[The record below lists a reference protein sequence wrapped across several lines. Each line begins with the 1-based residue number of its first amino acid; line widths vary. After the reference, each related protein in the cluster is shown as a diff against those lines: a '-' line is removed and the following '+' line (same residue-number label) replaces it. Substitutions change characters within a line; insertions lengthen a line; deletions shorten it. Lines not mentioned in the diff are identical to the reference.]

1 VYLYFSV
8 TYRRSSWYMFCET
21 RGRMLG
27 KLPSFDYY
35 CPVTID
41 EALAIVERLNG
52 NLSILAG
59 GTDLLVAMKERRG
72 KHPALLDIKSVPE
85 LSGIRAENGSV
96 CLGATATARAVAAS
110 PLVRERFPMLAHAL
124 KFLGSMQIGNR
135 ATIGGNLCNA
145 SPAADGAPPLL
156 VLGASLKLVG
166 KAQTR
171 WVPLENFFIAPRKTV
186 IDHELL
192 SEVRIPAGVPNGRGL
207 FHKLGLRNA
216 PEDICIVSAA
226 VYAVPDA
233 DKKAWQEVRIAL
245 GAVAPTPIRA
255 RYAEERIQGQPID
268 GKIADEAAQV
278 AAHEDARP
286 ITDIRASAE
295 YRRAM
300 VAVLVKRALE
310 QIAREI
316 QGAKHP

>member
-1 VYLYFSV
+1 
-8 TYRRSSWYMFCET
+8 
-21 RGRMLG
+21 MLG

-35 CPVTID
+35 RPTTLD
-41 EALAIVERLNG
+41 EALALFERLNG
-52 NLSILAG
+52 NVSILAG

-72 KHPALLDIKSVPE
+72 KHPALFDIKSVPD
-85 LSGIRAENGSV
+85 LNAVRADNGNL
-96 CLGATATARAVAAS
+96 CLGATASTRTLAAS
-110 PLVRERFPMLAHAL
+110 PAVRERFPMLAQAL
-124 KFLGSMQIGNR
+124 KLLGSMQVGNR

-145 SPAADGAPPLL
+145 SPAADSAPPLL
-156 VLGASLKLVG
+156 VLNASVKLVS
-166 KAQTR
+166 KARSRT
-171 WVPLENFFIAPRKTV
+171 VSLDKFFVGPKKTV

-192 SEVRIPAGVPNGRGL
+192 SEVRIPATAPDGRAV

-216 PEDICIVSAA
+216 PEDIGIVSAA

-233 DKKAWQEVRIAL
+233 EKKTWREVRIAL

-255 RYAEERIQGQPID
+255 RHAEERIEGQAID
-268 GKIADEAAQV
+268 QQIAAEAAQI
-278 AAHEDARP
+278 AASKDAEP

-300 VAVLVKRALE
+300 VAVLVKRALD

-316 QGAKHP
+316 TGAQHI

>member
-1 VYLYFSV
+1 
-8 TYRRSSWYMFCET
+8 
-21 RGRMLG
+21 MLG

-35 CPVTID
+35 RPTTLD
-41 EALAIVERLNG
+41 ETLAIVERLNG
-52 NLSILAG
+52 NLAFLAG
-59 GTDLLVAMKERRG
+59 GTDLLLAMKERRG

-85 LSGIRAENGSV
+85 LSAIRAENGSV
-96 CLGATATARAVAAS
+96 CLGATATTRAIAAS
-110 PLVRERFPMLAHAL
+110 PLVRERLPLLAHAL

-171 WVPLENFFIAPRKTV
+171 WVPLDNFFVAPRKTI

-192 SEVRIPAGVPNGRGL
+192 SEVRIPAAAPNGRGV

-233 DKKAWQEVRIAL
+233 EKKAWQEVRIAL
-245 GAVAPTPIRA
+245 GAVAPTPTRA
-255 RYAEERIQGQPID
+255 RYAEERIQGQAID
-268 GKIADEAAQV
+268 SKIADEAGQI
-278 AAHEDARP
+278 AAHKDAQP

-300 VAVLVKRALE
+300 VGVLVKRALE
-310 QIAREI
+310 QIARQI
-316 QGAKHP
+316 QSAKHI

>member
-1 VYLYFSV
+1 
-8 TYRRSSWYMFCET
+8 
-21 RGRMLG
+21 MLG
-27 KLPSFDYY
+27 KLPVFDYY
-35 CPVTID
+35 RPTTLD
-41 EALAIVERLNG
+41 ETLALAERLNG

-72 KHPALLDIKSVPE
+72 KHPALIDIKSVPE
-85 LSGIRAENGSV
+85 LSAIRAENGSV
-96 CLGATATARAVAAS
+96 SLGATATTRAISVS

-124 KFLGSMQIGNR
+124 KFLGSMQVGNR

-156 VLGASLKLVG
+156 VLGASVKLLG
-166 KAQTR
+166 KGGTR
-171 WVPLENFFIAPRKTV
+171 WIPLDNFFAGPKKTV

-192 SEVRIPAGVPNGRGL
+192 SEVRIPAAAPNGRGVY
-207 FHKLGLRNA
+207 HKLGTRNA
-216 PEDICIVSAA
+216 PEDIGIVSAA

-233 DKKAWQEVRIAL
+233 EKKAWQAVRIAL

-255 RYAEERIQGQPID
+255 RYAEERLHGQPID
-268 GKIADEAAQV
+268 GKLVDEAAGI
-278 AAHEDARP
+278 AADQDCRP
-286 ITDIRASAE
+286 ITDVRASAE

-310 QIAREI
+310 QIAREL
-316 QGAKHP
+316 QGANPV

>member
-1 VYLYFSV
+1 
-8 TYRRSSWYMFCET
+8 
-21 RGRMLG
+21 MLG

-35 CPVTID
+35 CPDTID
-41 EALAIVERLNG
+41 EALGIVERLNG

-85 LSGIRAENGSV
+85 LAGIHTENGSL
-96 CLGATATARAVAAS
+96 CLGATATTRSLAAS
-110 PLVRERFPMLAHAL
+110 PLIRERFPMLAHAL

-156 VLGASLKLVG
+156 ALKASVKLVG
-166 KAQTR
+166 RAQTR
-171 WVPLENFFIAPRKTV
+171 WVSLDHFFVDPKKTV

-192 SEVRIPAGVPNGRGL
+192 SEVRIPAGAPNGRGV
-207 FHKLGLRNA
+207 FHKLGARNT
-216 PEDICIVSAA
+216 PEDIGIVSAA

-233 DKKAWQEVRIAL
+233 DNKVWQEVRIAL

-268 GKIADEAAQV
+268 GKIADEAARV

-300 VAVLVKRALE
+300 VGVLVKRALE
-310 QIAREI
+310 QIAGEI
-316 QGAKHP
+316 QGAKPV

>member
-1 VYLYFSV
+1 
-8 TYRRSSWYMFCET
+8 
-21 RGRMLG
+21 MLG
-27 KLPSFDYY
+27 RLPSFDYY
-35 CPVTID
+35 RPTTLD
-41 EALAIVERLNG
+41 ETHGLVERFNG

-72 KHPALLDIKSVPE
+72 KHPALVDIKFVPE

-96 CLGATATARAVAAS
+96 CVGATANTRTIAS
-110 PLVRERFPMLAHAL
+110 SALVRERFPMLVHAL

-156 VLGASLKLVG
+156 VLNASLSLVS
-166 KAQTR
+166 KARTR
-171 WVPLENFFIAPRKTV
+171 TVSLDKFFVGPKKTL

-192 SEVRIPAGVPNGRGL
+192 SEVRIPAAPPNGYGV
-207 FHKLGLRNA
+207 FHKLGVRNA
-216 PEDICIVSAA
+216 PEDIGIVSAA

-233 DKKAWQEVRIAL
+233 ERKTWQEVRIAL

-255 RYAEERIQGQPID
+255 RHAEERIQGQPMD
-268 GKIADEAAQV
+268 EKIANEAAEI
-278 AAHEDARP
+278 AANKDAEP

-300 VAVLVKRALE
+300 VAVLVKRALD
-310 QIAREI
+310 QIQHEI
-316 QGAKHP
+316 TGAKRT

>member
-1 VYLYFSV
+1 
-8 TYRRSSWYMFCET
+8 
-21 RGRMLG
+21 MLG

-35 CPVTID
+35 RPSTLD
-41 EALAIVERLNG
+41 ETLAIVERLNG

-59 GTDLLVAMKERRG
+59 GTDLLVAMKECRG
-72 KHPALLDIKSVPE
+72 KHPPLLDIKSVPE
-85 LSGIRAENGSV
+85 LNAVRADNGSV
-96 CLGATATARAVAAS
+96 SLGPTATARSIAAS
-110 PLVRERFPMLAHAL
+110 ALVRERLPMLAHAL
-124 KFLGSMQIGNR
+124 RFLGSMQIGNR

-145 SPAADGAPPLL
+145 SPAADGAPSLL
-156 VLGASLKLVG
+156 VLGASVKLVG
-166 KAQTR
+166 NGGMR
-171 WVPLENFFIAPRKTV
+171 WVPLDKFFVGPRKTV

-192 SEVRIPAGVPNGRGL
+192 SEVRIPAGAPNGYGV
-207 FHKLGLRNA
+207 FHKLGTRNA

-233 DKKAWQEVRIAL
+233 EKKAWQEVRIAL

-268 GKIADEAAQV
+268 EKIADEAGEIAASKDAQ
-278 AAHEDARP
+278 P

-300 VAVLVKRALE
+300 VGVLVKRALE
-310 QIAREI
+310 QISRQI
-316 QGAKHP
+316 KGAKHT

>member
-1 VYLYFSV
+1 
-8 TYRRSSWYMFCET
+8 
-21 RGRMLG
+21 MLG
-27 KLPSFDYY
+27 KLPVFDYY
-35 CPVTID
+35 RPTTLD
-41 EALAIVERLNG
+41 ETLAIVERLDG

-85 LSGIRAENGSV
+85 LNAIRFENGSA
-96 CLGATATARAVAAS
+96 CLGATATAREIAAS
-110 PLVRERFPMLAHAL
+110 AFVRERFPMLAHAL

-145 SPAADGAPPLL
+145 SPAADSAPTLL

-166 KAQTR
+166 KPGTR
-171 WVPLENFFIAPRKTV
+171 WIPVDKFFVAPRKTV

-192 SEVRIPAGVPNGRGL
+192 SEVRVPAVAPTGYGV
-207 FHKLGLRNA
+207 FHKLGTRNA
-216 PEDICIVSAA
+216 PEDIAIVSAA

-233 DKKAWQEVRIAL
+233 DKRAWQEVRIAL

-268 GKIADEAAQV
+268 EKTADETGRVAAQQ
-278 AAHEDARP
+278 DAQP

-295 YRRAM
+295 YRRA
-300 VAVLVKRALE
+300 VVGVLVKRALQ
-310 QIAREI
+310 QIARQI
-316 QGAKHP
+316 QGATHT

>member
-1 VYLYFSV
+1 
-8 TYRRSSWYMFCET
+8 
-21 RGRMLG
+21 MLG
-27 KLPSFDYY
+27 KLPVFDYY
-35 CPVTID
+35 RPTTLD
-41 EALAIVERLNG
+41 ETLALAERLNG

-59 GTDLLVAMKERRG
+59 GTDLLVGMKEHRG
-72 KHPALLDIKSVPE
+72 KHPALIDIKRMPE
-85 LSGIRAENGSV
+85 LSAIRAENGSV
-96 CLGATATARAVAAS
+96 CLGATATTRAIAAS

-124 KFLGSMQIGNR
+124 KFLGSMQVGNR

-166 KAQTR
+166 KAGAR
-171 WVPLENFFIAPRKTV
+171 WVPLDEFFVGPKKTI

-192 SEVRIPAGVPNGRGL
+192 SEVRIPAAAPDGRGVY
-207 FHKLGLRNA
+207 HKLGTRNA
-216 PEDICIVSAA
+216 PEDIGIVSAA

-233 DKKAWQEVRIAL
+233 EKKAWQEVRIAL

-255 RYAEERIQGQPID
+255 RCAEERLQGQPI
-268 GKIADEAAQV
+268 GENIADEAARI
-278 AAHEDARP
+278 AADKDARP
-286 ITDIRASAE
+286 ITDVRGSAE

-310 QIAREI
+310 QIAREL
-316 QGAKHP
+316 QGAKPL